1 MSLFLRWSQHG
12 FSQPVHGAASWYQ
25 LSQEERPAGSIWPA
39 SQGSPY
45 SSAGNEGS
53 FSPAIASFSPQP
65 VPDSPLLCNSS
76 KPLYFWTPCH
86 SSQLY
91 QAQQWHCA
99 LCGLQGPASGPTCL
113 FASVVVP
120 ETCAVAAGQEGA
132 SLQGLTGHA
141 EPVQFCPSLLDKCL
155 FSPCES
161 KGTIPGAVCGATAE
175 QRKVPLTPGSLSGCA
190 CWGKLS
196 PRYKVTSW

>member
-132 SLQGLTGHA
+132 SPAGSDRA
-141 EPVQFCPSLLDKCL
+141 CRAS
-155 FSPCES
+155 
-161 KGTIPGAVCGATAE
+161 AV
-175 QRKVPLTPGSLSGCA
+175 LSLSFGQMPFF
-190 CWGKLS
+190 S
-196 PRYKVTSW
+196 V